1 MNPQQFW
8 KERDAAN
15 NSKPTTNRVFSGIPS
30 GDNTYRYS
38 GAHSQYN
45 SDGTQKRWNGSA
57 WVPMGGVVNQDVML
71 VLAEI
76 QRNKN
81 AFAILAENKRVDI
94 AILAVVDNIVKIP
107 YKYFTQS
114 LAKYLYY
121 II

>member
-1 MNPQQFW
+1 MTPLS
-8 KERDAAN
+8 R
-15 NSKPTTNRVFSGIPS
+15 
-30 GDNTYRYS
+30 
-38 GAHSQYN
+38 
-45 SDGTQKRWNGSA
+45 
-57 WVPMGGVVNQDVML
+57 GVVNQDVML

-94 AILAVVDNIVKIP
+94 AIVAVVNSNVKTS

>member
-1 MNPQQFW
+1 MPQETE
-8 KERDAAN
+8 K
-15 NSKPTTNRVFSGIPS
+15 VFSGIPS
-30 GDNTYRYS
+30 GKDSKGNDTYRYS
-38 GAHSQYN
+38 GAHSMYT
-45 SDGTQKRWNGSA
+45 STGPLTRWNGNA

-76 QRNKN
+76 QRNRN

-94 AILAVVDNIVKIP
+94 AIVAVVDNIVTTL
-107 YKYFTQS
+107 YKYFTRS

>member
-1 MNPQQFW
+1 MAPPQFF
-8 KERDAAN
+8 ERNLDTGYWQN
-15 NSKPTTNRVFSGIPS
+15 I
-30 GDNTYRYS
+30 
-38 GAHSQYN
+38 N
-45 SDGTQKRWNGSA
+45 SDGSRGSDTDRRTEPGHSSNVGRKYTA
-57 WVPMGGVVNQDVML
+57 VNTPNDDNYMDWKGGVVNQDVVL

-76 QRNKN
+76 QRNRN

-94 AILAVVDNIVKIP
+94 AIVAVIDNIVKTS

>member
-1 MNPQQFW
+1 MTPL
-8 KERDAAN
+8 
-15 NSKPTTNRVFSGIPS
+15 
-30 GDNTYRYS
+30 YR
-38 GAHSQYN
+38 
-45 SDGTQKRWNGSA
+45 
-57 WVPMGGVVNQDVML
+57 GVVNQDVML

-76 QRNKN
+76 QRNRN

-94 AILAVVDNIVKIP
+94 AILAVVDNIVKTS

>member
-1 MNPQQFW
+1 
-8 KERDAAN
+8 
-15 NSKPTTNRVFSGIPS
+15 
-30 GDNTYRYS
+30 
-38 GAHSQYN
+38 
-45 SDGTQKRWNGSA
+45 
-57 WVPMGGVVNQDVML
+57 ML

-76 QRNKN
+76 QRNRN

-94 AILAVVDNIVKIP
+94 AILAVVDNIVKTS

>member
-1 MNPQQFW
+1 MSN
-8 KERDAAN
+8 E
-15 NSKPTTNRVFSGIPS
+15 TETVFSGIPEYDS
-30 GDNTYRYS
+30 KGNKTYRYA
-38 GAHSQYN
+38 GAHSKYN
-45 SDGTQKRWNGSA
+45 SNGTQKRWNGYT
-57 WVPMGGVVNQDVML
+57 WVDMGGGVVNQDVML

-76 QRNKN
+76 QRNLN

-94 AILAVVDNIVKIP
+94 AIVAVVDNIVKTS

>member
-1 MNPQQFW
+1 MNPVVH
-8 KERDAAN
+8 ERGHDGKWYAYDE
-15 NSKPTTNRVFSGIPS
+15 K
-30 GDNTYRYS
+30 DNTWGPTGR
-38 GAHSQYN
+38 AYN
-45 SDGTQKRWNGSA
+45 STNDGYTGTRVSDTRGSPMDWNG
-57 WVPMGGVVNQDVML
+57 GGVVNQDVML

-94 AILAVVDNIVKIP
+94 AIVAVVNSNVKTS

>member
-1 MNPQQFW
+1 MS
-8 KERDAAN
+8 KEADPVVHYRGTDGNWYKQNGDTMTNTGRSHEGLQGN
-15 NSKPTTNRVFSGIPS
+15 NYERFNHTTGYINHPNNR
-30 GDNTYRYS
+30 R
-38 GAHSQYN
+38 
-45 SDGTQKRWNGSA
+45 
-57 WVPMGGVVNQDVML
+57 GGVVNQDVML

-94 AILAVVDNIVKIP
+94 DIVAVVDNIVKNS